1 MGIRIRSCAWVIVS
15 ALVVAGCGGTDAAK
29 RGVEEF
35 RLRAA
40 QRSYAEIYRT
50 AGAELRQGTSEEQ
63 FERFMTA
70 IDRKLGTW
78 QSAEDPA
85 WNVMR
90 GTAGH
95 LVRLTYQSQFERGGA
110 NEQFLW
116 RIEQGQAVLI
126 GYHVNSPLLVAQ

>member
-1 MGIRIRSCAWVIVS
+1 MSIRIRSCACVIAS
-15 ALVVAGCGGTDAAK
+15 ALIVAGCGGTDTAK

-35 RLRAA
+35 RSRAA
-40 QRSYAEIYRT
+40 QRAYVEIYRA
-50 AGAELRQGTSEEQ
+50 AGPELRQGTTEEQ

-70 IDRKLGTW
+70 IDRKLGAW
-78 QSAEDPA
+78 QSAEEPG

-95 LVRLTYQSQFERGGA
+95 LVRLTYQSQFERAGA

-116 RIEQGQAVLI
+116 RIEHGQPVLI

>member
-1 MGIRIRSCAWVIVS
+1 MRIRVRSFAWIIVS

-35 RLRAA
+35 RSRAA
-40 QRSYAEIYRT
+40 QRSYAEIYR
-50 AGAELRQGTSEEQ
+50 AGAAELRQGTTEEQ

-70 IDRKLGTW
+70 VDRKLGAW
-78 QSAEDPA
+78 QSAEEPA
-85 WNVMR
+85 WNVIR

-116 RIEQGQAVLI
+116 RVEHGEAILL
-126 GYHVNSPLLVAQ
+126 GYHVNSPLLAAQ

>member
-1 MGIRIRSCAWVIVS
+1 MRIRVRSFAWVIVS

-35 RLRAA
+35 RSRAA
-40 QRSYAEIYRT
+40 QRSYAEIYR
-50 AGAELRQGTSEEQ
+50 AGAAELRQGTTEEQ
-63 FERFMTA
+63 FARFMTA
-70 IDRKLGTW
+70 VDRKLGAW
-78 QSAEDPA
+78 QSAEEPA

-116 RIEQGQAVLI
+116 RVDHGEAILL
-126 GYHVNSPLLVAQ
+126 GYHVNSPLLAAQ